1 METGDLIPA
10 DVPFWVCRVSFSS
23 FHLVSTHGSAED
35 IISIWI
41 VYTWALRTKIFT
53 MPMVQASGTD
63 EKRGTLP
70 SGAVAA
76 ATFQYPF

>member
-10 DVPFWVCRVSFSS
+10 DVPFCLYLLPLVVLY
-23 FHLVSTHGSAED
+23 LVSTHGSADD

-53 MPMVQASGTD
+53 EPTVRASGTD
-63 EKRGTLP
+63 EKMGTLP
-70 SGAVAA
+70 SRTVAA
-76 ATFQYPF
+76 ATFQYLF